1 MPAITIRDI
10 DDTLKDS
17 LRLRAA
23 RHRRSMEEEAR
34 QILRAAL
41 QGEATPAT
49 DLATRIRARFAPLG
63 DVTLP
68 LAAREPIPEP
78 PDFGPAPKATPKATR
93 KTAAARMK

>member
-41 QGEATPAT
+41 QGERGAAGA
-49 DLATRIRARFAPLG
+49 DMVTRIRARFTALG
-63 DVTLP
+63 DVALP
-68 LAAREPIPEP
+68 LVAREPIRQP
-78 PDFGPAPKATPKATR
+78 PDFGSARKPAPARKAPATR
-93 KTAAARMK
+93 RK